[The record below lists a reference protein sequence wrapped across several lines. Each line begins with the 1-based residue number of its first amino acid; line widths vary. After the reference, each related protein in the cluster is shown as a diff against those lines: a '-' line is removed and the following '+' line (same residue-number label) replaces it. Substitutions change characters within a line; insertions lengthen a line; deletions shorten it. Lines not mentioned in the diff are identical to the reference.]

1 MAVKSGAANTTFA
14 IITDVVIATTII
26 VIIIIKI
33 NVMVWVLA
41 WDTLLQLEPY
51 AKCLLMSVMF

>member
-1 MAVKSGAANTTFA
+1 MAVKSRAANTNFA
-14 IITDVVIATTII
+14 LIMDVIIATTIV

-33 NVMVWVLA
+33 NVMVWVVA